1 MIRHKE
7 GRIVMLSIRKMKL
20 KDKIAVMDMVDVFY
34 NSDAVLHGVGMD
46 VLERSFMDAVGL
58 EPSVQGAVLCEEEE
72 IVGFAY
78 MAMTYSCEAGGKSI
92 MLEELYLKEQC
103 RGKGYGRKFFNW
115 MFDSFPEIVRFRLE
129 VTSENEG
136 ATALY
141 KSLGFE
147 DLEYNQMIYDR
158 SL

>member
-1 MIRHKE
+1 
-7 GRIVMLSIRKMKL
+7 MLSIRKMEL

-58 EPSVQGAVLCEEEE
+58 EPSVQGAVLCEGEE

-103 RGKGYGRKFFNW
+103 RGKGYG
-115 MFDSFPEIVRFRLE
+115 LE